1 MEKPSYKLKLQDIK
15 AIFLDI
21 DGVITDGSLI
31 MHPSGEF
38 LRNMSTRDGYAIKKA
53 ANSGFLVFII
63 SGGSS
68 QAMKKR
74 LAFLDVTEIYMDVK
88 NKVTTFKSICEK
100 YKLSKENTLYM
111 GDDIPDYKIMKE
123 VGIATC
129 PKDACTEILGISDYI
144 SHKKGGNGAVR
155 DIIEHTLK
163 IHGKW
168 MENDNIQ
175 AN

>member
-1 MEKPSYKLKLQDIK
+1 MEKPSYKLKLENIK

-21 DGVITDGSLI
+21 DGVITDGKLI

-68 QAMKKR
+68 QAMRRR
-74 LAFLDVTEIYMDVK
+74 LEFLDVTEIYMDVK
-88 NKVTTFKSICEK
+88 NKVETFDSICKEHN
-100 YKLSKENTLYM
+100 LSKENTMYM

-155 DIIEHTLK
+155 DVLEQLLK
-163 IHGKW
+163 IKGKW
-168 MENDNIQ
+168 MDEFVTQ

>member
-1 MEKPSYKLKLQDIK
+1 MKPSYKLNLRKIK

-21 DGVITDGSLI
+21 DGVITDGKLI

-53 ANSGFLVFII
+53 ANSGLLVFII

-68 QAMKKR
+68 QAMRKR
-74 LAFLDVTEIYMDVK
+74 LAFLDVTEIFMDVK
-88 NKVTTFKSICEK
+88 NKVKTFHEICEK
-100 YKLSKENTLYM
+100 HNLSKENTLYM
-111 GDDIPDYKIMKE
+111 GDDIPDYKIMHE

-155 DIIEHTLK
+155 DIIEQTLK

-168 MENDNIQ
+168 MDFGDLQ